1 MFHNILKASALLP
14 MLFSTAAMAGIPPTP
29 GNVPQLPCEVSRVSS
44 LHELGQV
51 AIGRTFVTK
60 DRKSSV
66 GNAIGAGDLVY
77 YVSLVDGVKYYTTPK
92 QIEILDG
99 SPLTPDVAL
108 VPAGKYESFGT
119 FRDKNGRRFD
129 LVAVGGFTVMV
140 DDTGM
145 ICSTRLND
153 RLVSVAMPT
162 VYQEVP
168 VTATMGEA
176 AAANPR
182 RVSIAVTVR
191 EIDAASFSLDVSVLV
206 NGQAQQRRTSTF
218 DLFSGQAKI
227 GDLEVAVSRGPAGGL
242 KIDSLVEPA
251 DYDIWLKQIFRR

>member
-1 MFHNILKASALLP
+1 MIKHVMKMAAFLP
-14 MLFSTAAMAGIPPTP
+14 LFLSTNAMAGIPPSP
-29 GNVPQLPCEVSRVSS
+29 GNAPQLPCEVSRVNS
-44 LHELGQV
+44 LRELGQV
-51 AIGRTFVTK
+51 ALGRSFVTK

-66 GNAIGAGDLVY
+66 GNSIGIGDLVY

-108 VPAGKYESFGT
+108 VPAGKYEAFGT

-129 LVAVGGFTVMV
+129 LVAVDGFTVMV

-153 RLVSVAMPT
+153 RLVAVAMPT
-162 VYQEVP
+162 VYQELP
-168 VTATMGEA
+168 VAATLTEA
-176 AAANPR
+176 PVANPR
-182 RVSIAVTVR
+182 RISIAVTVR
-191 EIDAASFSLDVSVLV
+191 EMDAASFSLDVSVLV

-218 DLFSGQAKI
+218 DLFGGQAKI
-227 GDLEVAVSRGPAGGL
+227 GDLEVAVSRGPSGGL
-242 KIDSLVEPA
+242 KIDSLVEPS
-251 DYDIWLKQIFRR
+251 DYDLWIKQIFRR